1 MSCKLEHS
9 RPDWKAYTL
18 DEMDAPARREA
29 ETHAA
34 SCPAC
39 QEEAAG
45 LRMTLDAM
53 AVLREEELPRRI
65 AFVSDKVFEPTWWQR
80 MVQSFRQ
87 PSFAAGGVIAVAIL
101 IHAFVRPVA
110 APVNPAAQVDV
121 AAVEAQVA
129 ARVTQRVT
137 QMVTSQMVTSQM
149 VTNQMVTNQM
159 VTNQMVTK
167 EMVTKEMQ
175 AEMTVVVNNAVA
187 KAVADTEKRDDQRAA
202 TLLAAT
208 ERRYADAADFLNR
221 QVTHLYALNTGAGV
235 R

>member
-137 QMVTSQMVTSQM
+137 QMVTSQMVT
-149 VTNQMVTNQM
+149 
-159 VTNQMVTK
+159 NQMVTK